1 MVREI
6 GGRWWYCCPRCGK
19 KLHPL
24 QAGAVCWGVLAQCR
38 GIRRDGSR
46 CGWSGE
52 IVVGPEDWQSPSP
65 PLA

>member
-1 MVREI
+1 MVKEI

-24 QAGAVCWGVLAQCR
+24 RAGAVCRGVLARCR
-38 GIRRDGSR
+38 ERR

-52 IVVGPEDWQSPSP
+52 IVVDPGDWRRVKPILP
-65 PLA
+65 V